1 MRILEELYA
10 RVLVAVLFYKL
21 AGLACMVESPN
32 EDVDCMAALD
42 SAVNDK
48 NLAKELYKK
57 YSSIHR
63 HCPSD
68 NWRIPKCCIT
78 MSWKIIK
85 HGIKISLLILENTRD
100 LSMLTSYPA
109 MRYLQ
114 TAAGHRSMP

>member
-32 EDVDCMAALD
+32 EDVDFMAALD

-68 NWRIPKCCIT
+68 NWLIPKGCIT
-78 MSWKIIK
+78 MSW
-85 HGIKISLLILENTRD
+85 ENNKTR
-100 LSMLTSYPA
+100 
-109 MRYLQ
+109 
-114 TAAGHRSMP
+114 H

>member
-32 EDVDCMAALD
+32 EDVDFMAALD

-63 HCPSD
+63 HYPSD
-68 NWRIPKCCIT
+68 NWLIPKCCIT
-78 MSWKIIK
+78 MSWKNNK
-85 HGIKISLLILENTRD
+85 TR
-100 LSMLTSYPA
+100 
-109 MRYLQ
+109 
-114 TAAGHRSMP
+114 H